1 MDCLRNVIGQR
12 QTEKAL
18 QLGTLFSCDDALR
31 VGLVDE
37 VVSESET
44 LDAARRQLASWNKVP
59 CEFTHHLHTS
69 HHGHVVDLAHV

>member
-1 MDCLRNVIGQR
+1 MKLSCNVDRFMDSMRNVIGQR

-37 VVSESET
+37 VVSESEI
-44 LDAARRQLASWNKVP
+44 LDAAQRQLASWMKISR
-59 CEFTHHLHTS
+59 EFRC
-69 HHGHVVDLAHV
+69 

>member
-1 MDCLRNVIGQR
+1 VKLSCNVDRFMDSMQNVIGQR

-37 VVSESET
+37 VVSESEI
-44 LDAARRQLASWNKVP
+44 LDAAQRQLASWMKISR
-59 CEFTHHLHTS
+59 EFRC
-69 HHGHVVDLAHV
+69 